1 LGENSQRLKI
11 MPNSFTIIVP
21 AYNERQN
28 IPLVVERLETL
39 VVGRNWEVVFVDDD
53 SQDGSLPVLMEL
65 ARTKSHV
72 RFIRRIGRRGL
83 ASACLEGMASS
94 AADIFAVMD
103 CDLQHDETIL
113 PKMLDAFD
121 ADPKLELTLGTRYAG
136 EGAGVGNWSKA
147 RVFVSRF
154 ATNLGSLARKTEL
167 SDPMSGFFAI
177 RREIF
182 EETVRKM
189 TGKGFKILLDIVL
202 SAGRPLKTREF
213 SYEFRT
219 RQHGE
224 SKLDI
229 VVGFEYLYLLADKI
243 FGRFVPVSF
252 VVYVLAGLSGLFLH
266 IAALGMLFRLASVP
280 FVRAQIIATL
290 LAMVSNFLVNN
301 SVTFRQQRLKGPIL
315 LPGLLAYMIICGL
328 GSIVNIQ
335 AAEYLFE
342 NHIPWWFAGT
352 MGALVGAVWNYA
364 VSTQIVWT
372 WLPGVLKKSRRN

>member
-1 LGENSQRLKI
+1 MATLVNPMPLMFKI
-11 MPNSFTIIVP
+11 SVIIP
-21 AYNERQN
+21 AYNEREN
-28 IPLVVERLETL
+28 IPIVVERLEALL
-39 VVGRNWEVVFVDDD
+39 VDRKWEAVFVDDD
-53 SQDGSLPVLMEL
+53 SRDGSLEVLMDL
-65 ARTKSHV
+65 ARTKSNV

-94 AADIFAVMD
+94 AADVFAVMD

-113 PKMLDAFD
+113 PKMLAAFEE
-121 ADPKLELTLGTRYAG
+121 DPDLELAVGTRYAG
-136 EGAGVGNWSKA
+136 EGGGVGNWSKA
-147 RVFVSRF
+147 RVFISRF

-177 RREIF
+177 RRDVF
-182 EETVRKM
+182 EQTVRQM
-189 TGKGFKILLDIVL
+189 TGKGFKILLDMVL

-266 IAALGMLFRLASVP
+266 LATLGILFRYVGIA
-280 FVRAQIIATL
+280 FVTAQLTATL
-290 LAMVSNFLVNN
+290 VAMVSNFLVNN
-301 SVTFRQQRLKGPIL
+301 SVTFRQQRLKGAML
-315 LPGLLAYMIICGL
+315 LPGLLAYIAICGL
-328 GSIVNIQ
+328 GAIVNVQ
-335 AAEYLFE
+335 ASEYLFE
-342 NHIPWWFAGT
+342 NRIPWWFAGAA
-352 MGALVGAVWNYA
+352 GALVGAVWNYA

-372 WLPGVLKKSRRN
+372 WLPGILRKSPKPK

>member
-1 LGENSQRLKI
+1 MIDMDAPQTVS
-11 MPNSFTIIVP
+11 IIIP
-21 AYNERQN
+21 AYNEREN
-28 IPLVVERLETL
+28 IPIVVERLEALL
-39 VVGRNWEVVFVDDD
+39 VDRKWEAVFVDDD
-53 SQDGSLPVLMEL
+53 SRDGSLEVLMNL
-65 ARTKSHV
+65 ARTKSNV

-94 AADIFAVMD
+94 AADVFAVMD

-113 PKMLDAFD
+113 PKMLTAFEE
-121 ADPKLELTLGTRYAG
+121 DPDLEMAVGTRYAG
-136 EGAGVGNWSKA
+136 EGGGVGNWSKA
-147 RVFVSRF
+147 RVFISRF

-177 RREIF
+177 RRDVF
-182 EETVRKM
+182 EQTVRQM
-189 TGKGFKILLDIVL
+189 TGKGFKILLDMVL

-266 IAALGMLFRLASVP
+266 LATLGILFRYVGIA
-280 FVRAQIIATL
+280 FVTAQLTATL
-290 LAMVSNFLVNN
+290 VAMVSNFLVNN
-301 SVTFRQQRLKGPIL
+301 SVTFRQQRLKGAML
-315 LPGLLAYMIICGL
+315 LPGLLAYIAICGL
-328 GSIVNIQ
+328 GAIVNVQ
-335 AAEYLFE
+335 ASEYLFE
-342 NHIPWWFAGT
+342 NRIPWWFAGAA
-352 MGALVGAVWNYA
+352 GALVGAVWNYA

-372 WLPGVLKKSRRN
+372 WLPGILRKSPKPK

>member
-1 LGENSQRLKI
+1 MIDMDAPQTVS
-11 MPNSFTIIVP
+11 IIIP
-21 AYNERQN
+21 AYNEREN
-28 IPLVVERLETL
+28 IPIVVERLEALL
-39 VVGRNWEVVFVDDD
+39 VDRKWEAVFVDDD
-53 SQDGSLPVLMEL
+53 SRDGSLEVLMNL
-65 ARTKSHV
+65 ARTKSNV

-94 AADIFAVMD
+94 AADVFAVMD

-113 PKMLDAFD
+113 PKMLTAFEE
-121 ADPKLELTLGTRYAG
+121 DPDLEMAVGTRYAG
-136 EGAGVGNWSKA
+136 EGGGVGNWSKA
-147 RVFVSRF
+147 RVFFSRF

-177 RREIF
+177 RRDVF
-182 EETVRKM
+182 EQTVRQM
-189 TGKGFKILLDIVL
+189 TGKGFKILLDMVL

-266 IAALGMLFRLASVP
+266 LATLGILFRYVGIA
-280 FVRAQIIATL
+280 FVTAQLTATL
-290 LAMVSNFLVNN
+290 VAMVSNFLVNN
-301 SVTFRQQRLKGPIL
+301 SVTFRQQRLKGAML
-315 LPGLLAYMIICGL
+315 LPGLLAYIAICGL
-328 GSIVNIQ
+328 GAIVNVQ
-335 AAEYLFE
+335 ASEYLFE
-342 NHIPWWFAGT
+342 NRIPWWFAGAA
-352 MGALVGAVWNYA
+352 GALVGAVWNYA

-372 WLPGVLKKSRRN
+372 WLPGILRKSPKPK

>member
-1 LGENSQRLKI
+1 MIDMDAPQTVS
-11 MPNSFTIIVP
+11 IIIP
-21 AYNERQN
+21 AYNEREN
-28 IPLVVERLETL
+28 IPIVVERLEALL
-39 VVGRNWEVVFVDDD
+39 VDRKWEAVFVDDD
-53 SQDGSLPVLMEL
+53 SRDGSLEVLMNL
-65 ARTKSHV
+65 ARTKSNV

-94 AADIFAVMD
+94 AADVFAVMD

-113 PKMLDAFD
+113 PKMLTAFEE
-121 ADPKLELTLGTRYAG
+121 DPDLEMAVGTRYAG
-136 EGAGVGNWSKA
+136 EGGGVGNWSKA
-147 RVFVSRF
+147 RVFISRF

-177 RREIF
+177 RRDVF
-182 EETVRKM
+182 EQTVRQM
-189 TGKGFKILLDIVL
+189 TGKGFKILLDMVL

-266 IAALGMLFRLASVP
+266 LATLGILFRYVGIA
-280 FVRAQIIATL
+280 FVTAQLTATL
-290 LAMVSNFLVNN
+290 VAMVSNFLVNN
-301 SVTFRQQRLKGPIL
+301 SVTFRQQRLKGALL
-315 LPGLLAYMIICGL
+315 LPGLLAYIAICGL
-328 GSIVNIQ
+328 GAIVNVQ
-335 AAEYLFE
+335 ASEYLFE
-342 NHIPWWFAGT
+342 NRIPWWFAGAA
-352 MGALVGAVWNYA
+352 GALVGAVWNYA

-372 WLPGVLKKSRRN
+372 WLPGILRKSPKPK

>member
-1 LGENSQRLKI
+1 MIDMDAPQTVS
-11 MPNSFTIIVP
+11 IIIP
-21 AYNERQN
+21 AYNEREN
-28 IPLVVERLETL
+28 IPIVVERLEALL
-39 VVGRNWEVVFVDDD
+39 VDRKWEAVFVDDD
-53 SQDGSLPVLMEL
+53 SRDGSLEVLMNL
-65 ARTKSHV
+65 ARTKSNV

-94 AADIFAVMD
+94 AADVFAVMD

-113 PKMLDAFD
+113 PKMLTAFEE
-121 ADPKLELTLGTRYAG
+121 DPDLEMAVGTRYAG
-136 EGAGVGNWSKA
+136 EGGGVGNWSKA
-147 RVFVSRF
+147 RVFISRF

-177 RREIF
+177 RRDVF
-182 EETVRKM
+182 EQTVRQM
-189 TGKGFKILLDIVL
+189 TGKGFKILLDMVL

-266 IAALGMLFRLASVP
+266 LAALGILFRYVGIA
-280 FVRAQIIATL
+280 FVTAQLTATL
-290 LAMVSNFLVNN
+290 VAMVSNFLVNN
-301 SVTFRQQRLKGPIL
+301 SVTFRQQRLKGAML
-315 LPGLLAYMIICGL
+315 LPGLLAYIAICGL
-328 GSIVNIQ
+328 GAIVNVQ
-335 AAEYLFE
+335 ASEYLFE
-342 NHIPWWFAGT
+342 NRIPWWFAGAA
-352 MGALVGAVWNYA
+352 GALVGAVWNYA

-372 WLPGVLKKSRRN
+372 WLPGILRKSPKPK